1 MARLQPSAPLWW
13 CLRRSGNMSIETGSV
28 FAARPRLCPETPAI
42 GPTPM
47 IQAEIRER
55 EMDALSDVLRVIRL
69 TGGIFLHAEFTAPW
83 CISSQLDRSVSG
95 QLLNNS
101 EQIILYHYVR
111 EGGLRVQLKGE
122 SPVEV
127 PAGHA
132 VLFPNNDVHFMG
144 SALELAP
151 VAFSSL
157 LVVGPKGGLGRV
169 SHGGGGATT
178 RTICGFLGC
187 ESQIANPLASA
198 LPRVLTVN
206 LREGAAAQWVRNTLE
221 FAADQEA
228 IAQPGADGV
237 MAKVSEVL
245 FLEAVRRYIERL
257 PVKET
262 GWLAGL
268 RDPIVGRAL
277 ALLHGDVAR
286 AWTVEE
292 LGREVG
298 ASRSTIAERFAKMVG
313 EGPMQ
318 YLTGWRMHLAAQRL
332 RTSGAPLT
340 AVAAEVG
347 YESEAAFIRAFRRQ
361 FGSPP
366 GNWRRALKAKPGPAP
381 SRRPA
386 QRLARG

>member
-1 MARLQPSAPLWW
+1 
-13 CLRRSGNMSIETGSV
+13 
-28 FAARPRLCPETPAI
+28 
-42 GPTPM
+42 
-47 IQAEIRER
+47 
-55 EMDALSDVLRVIRL
+55 MDALSDVLRVIRL
-69 TGGIFLHAEFTAPW
+69 TGGIFLHAEFSAPW
-83 CISSQLDRSVSG
+83 CISTQLDKSVSG

-111 EGGLRVQLKGE
+111 EGCLQVKLKGG
-122 SPVEV
+122 SPLDV

-132 VLFPNNDVHFMG
+132 ILFPNNDVHFLG
-144 SALELAP
+144 STLELAP
-151 VAFSSL
+151 VAFASL
-157 LVVGPKGGLGRV
+157 LMVGPKGGLGRV
-169 SHGGGGATT
+169 SHGGGGALT

-198 LPRVLTVN
+198 LPKVLTLN
-206 LREGAAAQWVRNTLE
+206 LREGTSAEWVRSTLE

-245 FLEAVRRYIERL
+245 FLEAVRRYIESL
-257 PVKET
+257 PVEET

-298 ASRSTIAERFAKMVG
+298 TSRSTIAERFAAFVG
-313 EGPMQ
+313 ESPMQ
-318 YLTGWRMHLAAQRL
+318 YLTSWRMRLAARQL
-332 RTSGAPLT
+332 RTSGAPLVRI
-340 AVAAEVG
+340 AEEVG
-347 YESEAAFIRAFRRQ
+347 YESEAAFIRAFRRE
-361 FGSPP
+361 FGVPP
-366 GNWRRALKAKPGPAP
+366 GNWRRGLKNGG
-381 SRRPA
+381 
-386 QRLARG
+386 ARMRELSAVPQDA

>member
-1 MARLQPSAPLWW
+1 
-13 CLRRSGNMSIETGSV
+13 
-28 FAARPRLCPETPAI
+28 
-42 GPTPM
+42 
-47 IQAEIRER
+47 
-55 EMDALSDVLRVIRL
+55 MDALSDVLRVIRL

-83 CISSQLDRSVSG
+83 CISTQLDRSVSS

-111 EGGLRVQLKGE
+111 DGGLQVKLKGE
-122 SPVEV
+122 SPVHV

-132 VLFPNNDVHFMG
+132 VLFPNNDVHILG

-157 LVVGPKGGLGRV
+157 LVLGDKGGLGRLH
-169 SHGGGGATT
+169 HGGGGATT

-198 LPRVLTVN
+198 LPKVLTLN
-206 LREGAAAQWVRNTLE
+206 LREGAAAQWVRSTLE
-221 FAADQEA
+221 FAADHEV

-245 FLEAVRRYIERL
+245 FLEAVRRYIETL
-257 PVKET
+257 PDEQT

-277 ALLHGDVAR
+277 ALLHGDVTR

-298 ASRSTIAERFAKMVG
+298 ASRSTIAERFATLVG
-313 EGPMQ
+313 ESPMQ
-318 YLTGWRMHLAAQRL
+318 YLTGWRMRLAAQQL
-332 RTSGAPLT
+332 RTSGAPLSRI
-340 AVAAEVG
+340 AEEVG
-347 YESEAAFIRAFRRQ
+347 YGSEAAFIRAFRRQ
-361 FGSPP
+361 FGVPP
-366 GNWRRALKAKPGPAP
+366 GNWRRGLKNAEGR
-381 SRRPA
+381 SRAASSGEQP
-386 QRLARG
+386 LP